1 MPRRT
6 RTIATAL
13 AGVAAAGLLVAL
25 VPGSAAAQTSAA
37 ESVEHAPTACRQRPN
52 DTLHDLLE
60 CVTISG
66 VRAHQ
71 EAFQRIADNNGD
83 TRASGTPGYDR
94 SVSYVVKK
102 LRDAGYSP
110 SVQAFDFPY
119 FIQLTPAVFEQTAP
133 TARTFVEDTD
143 FATMEFSG
151 SGDVTAPIT
160 PVDLLLPPVGGST
173 SGCEPADFAG
183 FPAGNVALIQRG
195 TCTFGDK
202 AFNAE
207 DAGASAVIIFNEGN
221 SSPDRTELLFGTL
234 GRAGHQHP
242 GARHQL
248 PARRRP
254 VEPAGHGAYRHRH
267 VR

>member
-6 RTIATAL
+6 RTVATAL

-119 FIQLTPAVFEQTAP
+119 FVQLIPARVRADRPDGQDL
-133 TARTFVEDTD
+133 RRGHGLRNNGVLGQRRRH
-143 FATMEFSG
+143 G
-151 SGDVTAPIT
+151 SHHSRRS
-160 PVDLLLPPVGGST
+160 LLPPVGGST
-173 SGCEPADFAG
+173 SGCEAADFAG

-195 TCTFGDK
+195 TCTFIDK
-202 AFNAE
+202 AVNAE
-207 DAGASAVIIFNEGN
+207 AAGASAVIIFNEGN
-221 SSPDRTELLFGTL
+221 SSPDRTELLLGTL
-234 GRAGHQHP
+234 GEPGVTHP
-242 GARHQL
+242 GPRHELRARGG
-248 PARRRP
+248 PGGR
-254 VEPAGHGAYRHRH
+254 AGHGAYRHGH